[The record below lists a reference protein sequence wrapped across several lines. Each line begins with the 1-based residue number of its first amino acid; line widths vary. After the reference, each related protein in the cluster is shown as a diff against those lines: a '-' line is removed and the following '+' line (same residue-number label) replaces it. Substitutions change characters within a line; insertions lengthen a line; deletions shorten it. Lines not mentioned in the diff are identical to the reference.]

1 MIHQE
6 HYYNLPALLY
16 VLSNALSF
24 SNKIVLPFLPGTLG
38 SSLSNDP
45 ECRRIAGGAGGANML
60 QVLLTDDDDDRL
72 RDFRWDIFRV
82 TCSNSRVKDSRI
94 PLSFPWSF
102 SVKLRSFGSW
112 HNLACA
118 ATSLLQKWQR
128 AFTKSLL
135 RSIIRVQKC

>member
-24 SNKIVLPFLPGTLG
+24 SNKIVLPFLPGKLG

-60 QVLLTDDDDDRL
+60 QVLLTDDDDRL

-102 SVKLRSFGSW
+102 SVKLRRSLVHGITLHAPLLLSFRNGKG
-112 HNLACA
+112 
-118 ATSLLQKWQR
+118 LLQ
-128 AFTKSLL
+128 SLSL
-135 RSIIRVQKC
+135 EA